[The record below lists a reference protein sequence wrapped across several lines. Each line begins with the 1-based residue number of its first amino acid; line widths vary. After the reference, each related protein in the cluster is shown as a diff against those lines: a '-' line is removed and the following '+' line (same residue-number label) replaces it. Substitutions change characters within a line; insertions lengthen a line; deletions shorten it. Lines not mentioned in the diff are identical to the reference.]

1 MSNVK
6 IAIPTKGDKGLEDS
20 ISEVFG
26 RSEKFTIIEVVN
38 GPIVTIVKVETVE
51 NPAASYKHGAG
62 PIVVK
67 MLTDMGVTAVAAR
80 EFGLGV
86 STLLEQ
92 NGIKKFNVK
101 ADITVKEAVQ
111 KILEELSE
119 SVQ

>member
-6 IAIPTKGDKGLEDS
+6 IAVPTKGDKGLEDS

-26 RSEKFTIIEVVN
+26 RSEKFTIIEATN
-38 GPIVTIVKVETVE
+38 GSIIKVEIVD

-101 ADITVKEAVQ
+101 AGITVKEAVQ
-111 KILEELSE
+111 KILEELSK

>member
-6 IAIPTKGDKGLEDS
+6 IAVPTKGDKGLEDS

-26 RSEKFTIIEVVN
+26 RSEKFTIIEAIN
-38 GPIVTIVKVETVE
+38 GSIIKVETVE

-101 ADITVKEAVQ
+101 ADITVKEAVE

>member
-1 MSNVK
+1 MGNVK
-6 IAIPTKGDKGLEDS
+6 LAVPTEGDKGLEDS

-26 RSEKFTIIEVVN
+26 RSGKFTIIEVVN
-38 GPIVTIVKVETVE
+38 GSIVKVEIIE
-51 NPAASYKHGAG
+51 NPAASYRHGAG

-67 MLTDMGVTAVAAR
+67 ILSDMGVNAVAAR

-101 ADITVKEAVQ
+101 AGITVKEAVQ
-111 KILEELSE
+111 KILEELSK

>member
-6 IAIPTKGDKGLEDS
+6 IAVPTQGDKGLEDS
-20 ISEVFG
+20 VSEVFG

-38 GPIVTIVKVETVE
+38 GSIVKVETVE

-101 ADITVKEAVQ
+101 ADITVKEAVE